1 MDEDI
6 LENKNVEVAESA
18 IPSDTSAVEPNEEHT
33 AAAESGDESSNEVGT
48 TVANGND
55 ERTTNNNKNQYSDLE
70 KAQYSFHKQFARQ
83 KAKHE
88 REIADLRK
96 ELEKRFEKRLT
107 DELDKRDHP
116 EKYRPKTR
124 ADFQY
129 DDDYVDYLT
138 EQRVNKVLDE
148 RVAAYQK
155 EQERIAAQNE
165 ADEEYKQLVNE
176 SVKRIYN
183 TPEAE
188 NDWRTKVS
196 DAMQKGLGKMLD
208 SDEDLSNFIL
218 TSPIGPKI
226 MYELATNRKAVQDL
240 FVMGTLPN
248 GKVIPRSSGDR
259 MRKIEQLAE
268 KLETVNTTTNI
279 IAQPKALGKPG
290 ITKEV
295 KKDIWNDSKALLDM
309 MYQ

>member
-1 MDEDI
+1 MDENEI
-6 LENKNVEVAESA
+6 LNENVEVAESA

-33 AAAESGDESSNEVGT
+33 TVAESGDVSSNVVGNE
-48 TVANGND
+48 VANGND
-55 ERTTNNNKNQYSDLE
+55 ERTNRNQYSDLE

-83 KAKHE
+83 KAKHD

-96 ELEKRFEKRLT
+96 EFEKRLA

-129 DDDYVDYLT
+129 DDEYVDYLT

-165 ADEEYKQLVNE
+165 ADEEYKQIVNE

-188 NDWRTKVS
+188 NDWRTKVG

-226 MYELATNRKAVQDL
+226 MYELATNKKAVQDL

-248 GKVIPRSSGDR
+248 GKVIPRSPGDR

-268 KLETVNTTTNI
+268 KLETVINNNKAPI
-279 IAQPKALGKPG
+279 QPQKALGKPG

-309 MYQ
+309 MYN

>member
-1 MDEDI
+1 MDENEI
-6 LENKNVEVAESA
+6 LNENVEVAESA

-33 AAAESGDESSNEVGT
+33 TVAESGDESSNVVGNE
-48 TVANGND
+48 VANGND
-55 ERTTNNNKNQYSDLE
+55 ERTNRNQYSDLE

-83 KAKHE
+83 KAKHD

-96 ELEKRFEKRLT
+96 EFEKRLA

-129 DDDYVDYLT
+129 DDEYVDYLADR
-138 EQRVNKVLDE
+138 RVNKVLDE
-148 RVAAYQK
+148 RLAAYQE

-165 ADEEYKQLVNE
+165 ADEEYKQIVNE
-176 SVKRIYN
+176 CVKRIYN

-188 NDWRTKVS
+188 NDWRTKVG

-226 MYELATNRKAVQDL
+226 MYELATNKKAVQDL

-248 GKVIPRSSGDR
+248 GKVIPRSPGDR

-268 KLETVNTTTNI
+268 KLETVINNNKAPI
-279 IAQPKALGKPG
+279 QPQKALGKPG

-309 MYQ
+309 MYN

>member
-1 MDEDI
+1 MDENEI
-6 LENKNVEVAESA
+6 LNENVEVAESA
-18 IPSDTSAVEPNEEHT
+18 IPSDTSAVEPNEVHT
-33 AAAESGDESSNEVGT
+33 AVAESGNDTPNEVGNE
-48 TVANGND
+48 VANGND
-55 ERTTNNNKNQYSDLE
+55 ERTNRNQYSDLE

-83 KAKHE
+83 KAKHD

-96 ELEKRFEKRLT
+96 EFEKRLA

-129 DDDYVDYLT
+129 DDEYVDYLADR
-138 EQRVNKVLDE
+138 RVNKVLDE
-148 RVAAYQK
+148 RLAAYQA

-165 ADEEYKQLVNE
+165 ADEEYKQIVNE
-176 SVKRIYN
+176 SVKRIYS

-188 NDWRTKVS
+188 NDWRTKVG

-226 MYELATNRKAVQDL
+226 MYELATNKKAVQDL

-248 GKVIPRSSGDR
+248 GKVIPRSAGDR
-259 MRKIEQLAE
+259 MRKLEQLAE
-268 KLETVNTTTNI
+268 KLETVINNNKAPI
-279 IAQPKALGKPG
+279 QPQKALGKPG

-309 MYQ
+309 MYN

>member
-1 MDEDI
+1 MDENEI
-6 LENKNVEVAESA
+6 LNENVGVAESA
-18 IPSDTSAVEPNEEHT
+18 IPSETSAVEPNEVH
-33 AAAESGDESSNEVGT
+33 AAVAESSNDTPNEVGNE
-48 TVANGND
+48 VANGND
-55 ERTTNNNKNQYSDLE
+55 ERTNRNQYSDLE

-83 KAKHE
+83 KAKHD

-96 ELEKRFEKRLT
+96 EFEKRLA

-124 ADFQY
+124 ADFKY
-129 DDDYVDYLT
+129 DDEYVDYLADR
-138 EQRVNKVLDE
+138 RVNKVLDE
-148 RVAAYQK
+148 RLAAYQE

-165 ADEEYKQLVNE
+165 ADEEYKQIVNE
-176 SVKRIYN
+176 SVKRIYS

-188 NDWRTKVS
+188 NDWRTKVG

-226 MYELATNRKAVQDL
+226 MYELATNKKAVQDL

-248 GKVIPRSSGDR
+248 GKVVPRSPGDR
-259 MRKIEQLAE
+259 MRKLEQLAE
-268 KLETVNTTTNI
+268 KLETAINNNKAPI
-279 IAQPKALGKPG
+279 QPQKALGKPG

-309 MYQ
+309 MYN

>member
-1 MDEDI
+1 MDENEI
-6 LENKNVEVAESA
+6 LNENVEVAESA

-33 AAAESGDESSNEVGT
+33 TVAESGDESSNVVGNE
-48 TVANGND
+48 VANGND
-55 ERTTNNNKNQYSDLE
+55 ERANRNQYSDLE

-83 KAKHE
+83 KAKHD

-96 ELEKRFEKRLT
+96 EFEKRLA

-129 DDDYVDYLT
+129 DDEYVDYLT

-165 ADEEYKQLVNE
+165 ADEEYKQIVNE

-188 NDWRTKVS
+188 NDWRTKVG

-226 MYELATNRKAVQDL
+226 MYELATNKNAVQDL

-248 GKVIPRSSGDR
+248 GKVIPRSAGDR

-268 KLETVNTTTNI
+268 KLETVINNNKAPI
-279 IAQPKALGKPG
+279 QPQKALGKPG

-309 MYQ
+309 MYN

>member
-1 MDEDI
+1 MDENEI
-6 LENKNVEVAESA
+6 LNENVEVAESA

-33 AAAESGDESSNEVGT
+33 TVAESGDESSNVVGNE
-48 TVANGND
+48 VANGND
-55 ERTTNNNKNQYSDLE
+55 ERTNRNQYSDLE

-83 KAKHE
+83 KAKHD

-96 ELEKRFEKRLT
+96 EFEKRLA

-129 DDDYVDYLT
+129 DDEYVDYLT

-165 ADEEYKQLVNE
+165 ADEEYKQIVNE

-188 NDWRTKVS
+188 NDWRTKVGN
-196 DAMQKGLGKMLD
+196 AMQKGLGKMLD

-226 MYELATNRKAVQDL
+226 MYELATNKNAVQDL

-248 GKVIPRSSGDR
+248 GKVIPRSAGDR

-268 KLETVNTTTNI
+268 KLETVINNNKAPI
-279 IAQPKALGKPG
+279 QPQKALGKPG

-309 MYQ
+309 MYN

>member
-1 MDEDI
+1 MDENEI
-6 LENKNVEVAESA
+6 LNENVEVAESA

-33 AAAESGDESSNEVGT
+33 TVAESSDESSNVVGNE
-48 TVANGND
+48 VANGND
-55 ERTTNNNKNQYSDLE
+55 ERTNRNQYSDLE

-83 KAKHE
+83 KAKHD

-96 ELEKRFEKRLT
+96 EFEKRLA

-129 DDDYVDYLT
+129 DDEYVDYLT

-165 ADEEYKQLVNE
+165 ADEEYKQIVNE

-188 NDWRTKVS
+188 NDWRTKVG

-226 MYELATNRKAVQDL
+226 MYELATNKNAVQDL

-248 GKVIPRSSGDR
+248 GKVIPRSAGDR

-268 KLETVNTTTNI
+268 KLETVINNNKAPI
-279 IAQPKALGKPG
+279 QPQKALGKPG

-309 MYQ
+309 MYN

>member
-1 MDEDI
+1 MDENEI
-6 LENKNVEVAESA
+6 LNENVEVAESA

-33 AAAESGDESSNEVGT
+33 TVAESGDESPNVVGNE
-48 TVANGND
+48 VANGND
-55 ERTTNNNKNQYSDLE
+55 ERTNRNQYSDLE

-83 KAKHE
+83 KAKHD

-96 ELEKRFEKRLT
+96 EFEKRLA

-129 DDDYVDYLT
+129 DDEYVDYLT

-165 ADEEYKQLVNE
+165 ADEEYKQIVNE

-188 NDWRTKVS
+188 NDWRTKVG

-226 MYELATNRKAVQDL
+226 MYELATNKNAVQDL

-248 GKVIPRSSGDR
+248 GKVIPRSAGDR

-268 KLETVNTTTNI
+268 KLETVINNNKAPI
-279 IAQPKALGKPG
+279 QPQKALGKPG

-309 MYQ
+309 MYN

>member
-1 MDEDI
+1 MDENEI
-6 LENKNVEVAESA
+6 LNENVEVAESA
-18 IPSDTSAVEPNEEHT
+18 IPSDTSAVEPNEVHT
-33 AAAESGDESSNEVGT
+33 TVAESGNDTPNEVGNE
-48 TVANGND
+48 VANGND
-55 ERTTNNNKNQYSDLE
+55 ERTNRNQYSDLE

-83 KAKHE
+83 KAKHD

-96 ELEKRFEKRLT
+96 EFEKRLA

-129 DDDYVDYLT
+129 DDEYVDYLT

-165 ADEEYKQLVNE
+165 ADEEYKQIVNE

-188 NDWRTKVS
+188 NDWRTKVG

-226 MYELATNRKAVQDL
+226 MYELATNKKAVQDL

-248 GKVIPRSSGDR
+248 GKVIPRSPGDR

-268 KLETVNTTTNI
+268 KLETVINNNNKAPI
-279 IAQPKALGKPG
+279 QPQKALGKPG

-309 MYQ
+309 MYN

>member
-1 MDEDI
+1 MDENEI
-6 LENKNVEVAESA
+6 LNENVEVAESA
-18 IPSDTSAVEPNEEHT
+18 IPSDTSAVEPNEVHT
-33 AAAESGDESSNEVGT
+33 AVAESGNDTPNEVGNE
-48 TVANGND
+48 VANGND
-55 ERTTNNNKNQYSDLE
+55 ERTNRNQYSDLE

-83 KAKHE
+83 KAKHD

-96 ELEKRFEKRLT
+96 EFEKRLA

-129 DDDYVDYLT
+129 DDEYVDYLT

-165 ADEEYKQLVNE
+165 ADEEYKQIVNE

-188 NDWRTKVS
+188 NDWRTKVG

-226 MYELATNRKAVQDL
+226 MYELATNKKAVQDL

-248 GKVIPRSSGDR
+248 GKVIPRSPGDR

-268 KLETVNTTTNI
+268 KLETVINNNKAPI
-279 IAQPKALGKPG
+279 QPQKALGKPG

-309 MYQ
+309 MYN

>member
-1 MDEDI
+1 MDENEI
-6 LENKNVEVAESA
+6 LNENVEVAESA

-33 AAAESGDESSNEVGT
+33 TVAESGDESSNVVGNE
-48 TVANGND
+48 VANGND
-55 ERTTNNNKNQYSDLE
+55 ERTNRNQYSDLE

-83 KAKHE
+83 KAKHD

-96 ELEKRFEKRLT
+96 EFEKRLA

-129 DDDYVDYLT
+129 DDEYVDYLT

-165 ADEEYKQLVNE
+165 ADEEYKQIVNE

-188 NDWRTKVS
+188 NDWRTKVG

-226 MYELATNRKAVQDL
+226 MYELATNKNAVQDL

-248 GKVIPRSSGDR
+248 GKVIPRSPGDR

-268 KLETVNTTTNI
+268 KLETVINNNKAPI
-279 IAQPKALGKPG
+279 QPQKALGKPG

-309 MYQ
+309 MYN

>member
-1 MDEDI
+1 MDENEI
-6 LENKNVEVAESA
+6 LNENVEVAESA
-18 IPSDTSAVEPNEEHT
+18 IPSETSAVEPNEVHT
-33 AAAESGDESSNEVGT
+33 AVAESGNDTPNEVGNE
-48 TVANGND
+48 VANGND
-55 ERTTNNNKNQYSDLE
+55 EMTNRNQYSDLE

-83 KAKHE
+83 KAKHD

-96 ELEKRFEKRLT
+96 EFEKRLA

-124 ADFQY
+124 ADFKY
-129 DDDYVDYLT
+129 DDEYVDYLADR
-138 EQRVNKVLDE
+138 RVNKVLDE
-148 RVAAYQK
+148 RLAAYQE

-165 ADEEYKQLVNE
+165 ADEEYKQIVNE
-176 SVKRIYN
+176 SVKRIYS

-188 NDWRTKVS
+188 NDWRTKVG

-226 MYELATNRKAVQDL
+226 MYELATNKKAVQDL

-248 GKVIPRSSGDR
+248 GKVIPRSPGDR

-268 KLETVNTTTNI
+268 KLETVINNNKAPI
-279 IAQPKALGKPG
+279 QPQKALGKPG

-295 KKDIWNDSKALLDM
+295 KKDIWSDSKALLDM
-309 MYQ
+309 MYN

>member
-1 MDEDI
+1 MDENEI
-6 LENKNVEVAESA
+6 LNENVEVAESA

-33 AAAESGDESSNEVGT
+33 TVAESGDESSNVVGNE
-48 TVANGND
+48 VANGND
-55 ERTTNNNKNQYSDLE
+55 ERTNRNQYSDLE

-83 KAKHE
+83 KAKHD

-96 ELEKRFEKRLT
+96 EFEKRLA

-129 DDDYVDYLT
+129 DDEYVDYLT

-165 ADEEYKQLVNE
+165 ADEEYKQIVNE

-188 NDWRTKVS
+188 NDWRTKVG

-226 MYELATNRKAVQDL
+226 MYELATNKNAVQDL

-248 GKVIPRSSGDR
+248 GKVIPRSAGDR

-268 KLETVNTTTNI
+268 KLETVINNNKAPI
-279 IAQPKALGKPG
+279 QPQKALGKPG

-309 MYQ
+309 MYN

>member
-1 MDEDI
+1 MDENEI
-6 LENKNVEVAESA
+6 LNENVEVAESA

-33 AAAESGDESSNEVGT
+33 TVAESGDASSNVVGNE
-48 TVANGND
+48 VANGND
-55 ERTTNNNKNQYSDLE
+55 ERTNRNQYSDLE

-83 KAKHE
+83 KAKHD

-96 ELEKRFEKRLT
+96 EFEKRLA

-129 DDDYVDYLT
+129 DDEYVDYLADR
-138 EQRVNKVLDE
+138 RVNKVLDE
-148 RVAAYQK
+148 RLAAYQE

-165 ADEEYKQLVNE
+165 ADEEYKQIVNE

-188 NDWRTKVS
+188 NDWRTKVG

-226 MYELATNRKAVQDL
+226 MYELATNKKAVQDL

-248 GKVIPRSSGDR
+248 GKVIPRSAGDR

-268 KLETVNTTTNI
+268 KLETVINNNKAPI
-279 IAQPKALGKPG
+279 QPQKALGKPG

-309 MYQ
+309 MYN

>member
-1 MDEDI
+1 MDENEI
-6 LENKNVEVAESA
+6 LNENVEVAESA
-18 IPSDTSAVEPNEEHT
+18 IPSDTSAVEPNEVHT
-33 AAAESGDESSNEVGT
+33 AVAESSNDTPNEVGNE
-48 TVANGND
+48 VANGND
-55 ERTTNNNKNQYSDLE
+55 ERTNRNQYSDLE

-83 KAKHE
+83 KAKHD

-96 ELEKRFEKRLT
+96 EFEKRLA

-129 DDDYVDYLT
+129 DDEYVDYLT

-165 ADEEYKQLVNE
+165 ADEEYKQIVNE

-188 NDWRTKVS
+188 NDWRTKVG

-226 MYELATNRKAVQDL
+226 MYELATNKKAVQDL

-248 GKVIPRSSGDR
+248 GKVIPRSPGDR

-268 KLETVNTTTNI
+268 KLETVINNNKAPI
-279 IAQPKALGKPG
+279 QPQKALGKPG

-309 MYQ
+309 MYN

>member
-1 MDEDI
+1 MDENEI
-6 LENKNVEVAESA
+6 LNENVEVAESA

-33 AAAESGDESSNEVGT
+33 TVAESGDESSNVVGNE
-48 TVANGND
+48 VANGND
-55 ERTTNNNKNQYSDLE
+55 ERTNRNQYSDLE

-83 KAKHE
+83 KAKHD

-96 ELEKRFEKRLT
+96 EFEKRLA

-129 DDDYVDYLT
+129 DDEYVDYLT

-165 ADEEYKQLVNE
+165 ADEEYKQIVNE

-188 NDWRTKVS
+188 NDWRTKVG

-226 MYELATNRKAVQDL
+226 MYELATNKKAVQDL

-248 GKVIPRSSGDR
+248 GKVIPRSPADR

-268 KLETVNTTTNI
+268 KLETVINNNKAPI
-279 IAQPKALGKPG
+279 QPQKALGKPG

-309 MYQ
+309 MYN

>member
-1 MDEDI
+1 MDENEI
-6 LENKNVEVAESA
+6 LNENVEVAESA

-33 AAAESGDESSNEVGT
+33 TVAESGDASSNVVGNE
-48 TVANGND
+48 VANGND
-55 ERTTNNNKNQYSDLE
+55 ERTNRNQYSDLE

-83 KAKHE
+83 KAKHD

-96 ELEKRFEKRLT
+96 EFEKRLA

-129 DDDYVDYLT
+129 DDEYVDYLT

-148 RVAAYQK
+148 RVAAYQE

-165 ADEEYKQLVNE
+165 ADEEYKQIVNE

-188 NDWRTKVS
+188 NDWRTKVG

-226 MYELATNRKAVQDL
+226 MYELATNKKAVQDL

-248 GKVIPRSSGDR
+248 GKVIPRSAGDR

-268 KLETVNTTTNI
+268 KLETVINNNKAPI
-279 IAQPKALGKPG
+279 QPQKALGKPG

-309 MYQ
+309 MYN

>member
-1 MDEDI
+1 MDENEI
-6 LENKNVEVAESA
+6 LNENVEVAESA
-18 IPSDTSAVEPNEEHT
+18 IPSETSAVEPNEVHT
-33 AAAESGDESSNEVGT
+33 AVAESGNDTPNEVENE
-48 TVANGND
+48 VANGND
-55 ERTTNNNKNQYSDLE
+55 ERTNKNQYSDLE

-96 ELEKRFEKRLT
+96 EFEKRLA

-129 DDDYVDYLT
+129 DDEYVDYLADR
-138 EQRVNKVLDE
+138 RVNKVLDE
-148 RVAAYQK
+148 RLAAYQE

-165 ADEEYKQLVNE
+165 ADEEYKQIVNE

-188 NDWRTKVS
+188 NDWRTKVG

-226 MYELATNRKAVQDL
+226 MYELATNKKAVQDL

-248 GKVIPRSSGDR
+248 GKVIPRSAGDR
-259 MRKIEQLAE
+259 MRKLEQLAE
-268 KLETVNTTTNI
+268 KLETAAINNNKAPI
-279 IAQPKALGKPG
+279 QPQKALGKPG

-309 MYQ
+309 MYN

>member
-1 MDEDI
+1 MDENEI
-6 LENKNVEVAESA
+6 LNENVEVAESA
-18 IPSDTSAVEPNEEHT
+18 IPSDTSAVEPNEVHT
-33 AAAESGDESSNEVGT
+33 AVAESGNDTPNEVGNE
-48 TVANGND
+48 VANGND
-55 ERTTNNNKNQYSDLE
+55 ERTNRNQYSDLE

-83 KAKHE
+83 KAKHD

-96 ELEKRFEKRLT
+96 EFEKRLA

-129 DDDYVDYLT
+129 DDEYVDYLT

-165 ADEEYKQLVNE
+165 ADEEYKQIVNE

-188 NDWRTKVS
+188 NDWRTKVG

-226 MYELATNRKAVQDL
+226 MYELATNKKAVQDL

-248 GKVIPRSSGDR
+248 GKVIPRSAGDR

-268 KLETVNTTTNI
+268 KLETVINNNKAPI
-279 IAQPKALGKPG
+279 QPQKALGKPG

-309 MYQ
+309 MYN

>member
-1 MDEDI
+1 MDENEI
-6 LENKNVEVAESA
+6 LNENVEVAESA

-33 AAAESGDESSNEVGT
+33 TVAESGDESSNVVGNE
-48 TVANGND
+48 VANGND
-55 ERTTNNNKNQYSDLE
+55 ERTNRNQYSDLE

-83 KAKHE
+83 KAKHD

-96 ELEKRFEKRLT
+96 EFEKRLA

-129 DDDYVDYLT
+129 DDEYVDYLT

-165 ADEEYKQLVNE
+165 ADEEYKQIVNE

-188 NDWRTKVS
+188 NDWRTKVG

-226 MYELATNRKAVQDL
+226 MYELATNKKAVQDL

-248 GKVIPRSSGDR
+248 GKVIPRSPGDR

-268 KLETVNTTTNI
+268 KLETVINNNKAPI
-279 IAQPKALGKPG
+279 QPQKALGKPG

-309 MYQ
+309 MYN

>member
-1 MDEDI
+1 MDEEI

-33 AAAESGDESSNEVGT
+33 TSAESGNESSNEVGDNE
-48 TVANGND
+48 VANGND
-55 ERTTNNNKNQYSDLE
+55 ERTTNNKNQYSDLE

-88 REIADLRK
+88 REIA
-96 ELEKRFEKRLT
+96 ELEKRFEKRLA

-148 RVAAYQK
+148 RIATYQK
-155 EQERIAAQNE
+155 EQERIASQNA

-218 TSPIGPKI
+218 TSPVGPKI

-240 FVMGTLPN
+240 FVMGSLPN
-248 GKVIPRSSGDR
+248 GKVIPRSPGDR

-268 KLETVNTTTNI
+268 KLETAVNTSVI
-279 IAQPKALGKPG
+279 PQQKALGKPG

>member
-1 MDEDI
+1 MDENEI
-6 LENKNVEVAESA
+6 LNENVEVAESA

-33 AAAESGDESSNEVGT
+33 TVAESGDESSNVVGNE
-48 TVANGND
+48 VANGND
-55 ERTTNNNKNQYSDLE
+55 ERTNRNQYSDLE

-83 KAKHE
+83 KAKHD

-96 ELEKRFEKRLT
+96 EFEKRLA

-129 DDDYVDYLT
+129 DDEYVDYLT

-165 ADEEYKQLVNE
+165 ADEEYKQIVNE

-188 NDWRTKVS
+188 NDWRTKVG

-226 MYELATNRKAVQDL
+226 MYELATNKKAVQDL

-248 GKVIPRSSGDR
+248 GKVIPRSAGDR

-268 KLETVNTTTNI
+268 KLETVINNNKAPI
-279 IAQPKALGKPG
+279 QPQKALGKPG

-309 MYQ
+309 MYN

>member
-1 MDEDI
+1 MDENEI
-6 LENKNVEVAESA
+6 LNENVEVAESA
-18 IPSDTSAVEPNEEHT
+18 IPSETSAVEPNEVHT
-33 AAAESGDESSNEVGT
+33 AVAESGNDTPNEVGNE
-48 TVANGND
+48 VANGND
-55 ERTTNNNKNQYSDLE
+55 EMTNRNQYSDLE

-83 KAKHE
+83 KAKHD

-96 ELEKRFEKRLT
+96 EFEKRLA

-129 DDDYVDYLT
+129 DDEYVDYLADR
-138 EQRVNKVLDE
+138 RVNKVLDE
-148 RVAAYQK
+148 RLAAYQE

-165 ADEEYKQLVNE
+165 ADEEYKQIVNE
-176 SVKRIYN
+176 SVKRIYS

-188 NDWRTKVS
+188 NDWRTKVG

-226 MYELATNRKAVQDL
+226 MYELATNKKAVQDL

-248 GKVIPRSSGDR
+248 GKVIPRSPGDR

-268 KLETVNTTTNI
+268 KLETVINNNKAPI
-279 IAQPKALGKPG
+279 QPQKALGKPG

-295 KKDIWNDSKALLDM
+295 KKDIWSDSKALLDM
-309 MYQ
+309 MYN

>member
-1 MDEDI
+1 MDENEI
-6 LENKNVEVAESA
+6 LNENVEVAESA

-33 AAAESGDESSNEVGT
+33 TVAESGDESSNVVGNE
-48 TVANGND
+48 VANGND
-55 ERTTNNNKNQYSDLE
+55 ERTNRNQYSDLE

-83 KAKHE
+83 KAKHD

-96 ELEKRFEKRLT
+96 EFEKRLA

-129 DDDYVDYLT
+129 DDEYVDYLADR
-138 EQRVNKVLDE
+138 RVNKVLDE
-148 RVAAYQK
+148 RLAAYQE

-165 ADEEYKQLVNE
+165 ADEEYKQIVNE

-188 NDWRTKVS
+188 NDWRTKVG

-226 MYELATNRKAVQDL
+226 MYELATNKKAVQDL

-248 GKVIPRSSGDR
+248 GKVIPRSPGDR

-268 KLETVNTTTNI
+268 KLETVINNNKAPI
-279 IAQPKALGKPG
+279 QPQKALGKPG

-309 MYQ
+309 MYN